1 MARRGRL
8 ILIVDPDL
16 DFVEGTRLLLD
27 GERLLTA
34 RSLEEA
40 KEIAMGGRVD
50 AAVLGPSFGNE
61 SGVRAAGALLA
72 VDPGIHLVLAAN
84 VVTNRV
90 LLAALQTGFAD
101 VVDTPLTVRKLG
113 SSLTPRSRAGTP
125 ACLPDVLVEL
135 APAEA
140 VTAPVAARPATAAVA
155 APPPAPATMTAPE
168 APPQVAAAA
177 SAPTSSPAAEVLP
190 SPFPP
195 PLLGGSP
202 HPPAGSADLP
212 PLTPHVA
219 RPPEIPE
226 AEPDEPRLRPMG
238 EGRVIVVVAGKG
250 GSGKSVIATNLALAL
265 TFAVGEDAVAIVD
278 ADLLFGDVAL
288 LLQMDPVRTLAEAAA
303 QMDDLSEAR
312 LDAFLLRHES
322 GLRVLPAPSHPA
334 AADGVAPK
342 AVVQVVEKMRCL
354 YHYVVVDTGGVLDDV
369 VLTLLDHADDVILA
383 VDMDLPSVKNAK
395 VVLGILRTWGYPMG
409 RLRLVVNRINAK
421 ARFDLVE
428 LERSLGLP
436 AAAAIP
442 SDHLVSRSVN
452 AGVPVVALS
461 PRSRVARA

>member
-1 MARRGRL
+1 MR
-8 ILIVDPDL
+8 P
-16 DFVEGTRLLLD
+16 
-27 GERLLTA
+27 
-34 RSLEEA
+34 
-40 KEIAMGGRVD
+40 
-50 AAVLGPSFGNE
+50 
-61 SGVRAAGALLA
+61 
-72 VDPGIHLVLAAN
+72 
-84 VVTNRV
+84 
-90 LLAALQTGFAD
+90 
-101 VVDTPLTVRKLG
+101 
-113 SSLTPRSRAGTP
+113 
-125 ACLPDVLVEL
+125 
-135 APAEA
+135 
-140 VTAPVAARPATAAVA
+140 AARPET
-155 APPPAPATMTAPE
+155 
-168 APPQVAAAA
+168 
-177 SAPTSSPAAEVLP
+177 
-190 SPFPP
+190 
-195 PLLGGSP
+195 
-202 HPPAGSADLP
+202 
-212 PLTPHVA
+212 
-219 RPPEIPE
+219 PE
-226 AEPDEPRLRPMG
+226 AEPDEPPFRPMG

-265 TFAVGEDAVAIVD
+265 TFAVGEGAVGMVD

-303 QMDDLSEAR
+303 QVDDLSEAR

-334 AADGVAPK
+334 AAGGVAPK

-369 VLTLLDHADDVILA
+369 VLTLLDHADDVILV

-442 SDHLVSRSVN
+442 SDRLVPRSVN

-461 PRSRVARA
+461 PRSRVARALTGLAKLYLPGNGRKGS